1 MTRWGA
7 KLILLA
13 VVATTISCDQVSKHV
28 ASTHLMDG
36 PGQSYLGDSLR
47 LEYSENNGAFLG
59 LGAGLPRWARTT
71 LFSIGTG
78 ALLIGCVVA
87 ALTRHLRGVAL
98 FGLWLLFAGGLSNLV
113 DRVVAGRVVDFLNV
127 GIGPVRTGIFNV
139 ADMAIMLGVALLLGG
154 SRVVRD
160 VRDYRS

>member
-78 ALLIGCVVA
+78 ALWIGCVVA
-87 ALTRHLRGVAL
+87 ALTRH
-98 FGLWLLFAGGLSNLV
+98 F
-113 DRVVAGRVVDFLNV
+113 
-127 GIGPVRTGIFNV
+127 RTPC
-139 ADMAIMLGVALLLGG
+139 
-154 SRVVRD
+154 S
-160 VRDYRS
+160 